1 MAQHLHQ
8 CGYIELHGVG
18 KNERKQYS
26 KEYGINRRSILC
38 DLPYF
43 DVTTQLP
50 QDVMHVV
57 FEGLYHL
64 QIKLFLGCLFDDFK
78 VSCPL

>member
-1 MAQHLHQ
+1 MRSMAQHLHQ
-8 CGYIELHGVG
+8 CGYLELPGVG
-18 KNERKQYS
+18 ENEKKHYS
-26 KEYGINRRSILC
+26 KVYGINRRSILC

-64 QIKLFLGCLFDDFK
+64 QIKLFLGYLFDD
-78 VSCPL
+78 LR